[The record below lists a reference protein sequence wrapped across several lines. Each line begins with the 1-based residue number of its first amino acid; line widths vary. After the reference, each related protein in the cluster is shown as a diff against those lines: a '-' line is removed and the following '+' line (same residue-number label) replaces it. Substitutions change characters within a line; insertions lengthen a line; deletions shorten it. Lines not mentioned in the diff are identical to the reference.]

1 MIAQLLVLVGGYV
14 QQLEAL
20 KGQLAWL
27 KKQQFGRK
35 SEATQA
41 NGLAGSPEGASGAA
55 GSAAGPAPGT
65 EPVAGGGV
73 APTRRR
79 RGQQP
84 GGKGPQRQRRLHL
97 PEETTPHTLTEAERV
112 CPICGKIRPETGLTE
127 ESEEVEW
134 KVCLVRR
141 KHLMRH

>member
-41 NGLAGSPEGASGAA
+41 NGLAGSPEGATESSASA
-55 GSAAGPAPGT
+55 GSAEATAPGT
-65 EPVAGGGV
+65 ESVVPGGV
-73 APTRRR
+73 APT
-79 RGQQP
+79 P
-84 GGKGPQRQRRLHL
+84 
-97 PEETTPHTLTEAERV
+97 
-112 CPICGKIRPETGLTE
+112 
-127 ESEEVEW
+127 
-134 KVCLVRR
+134 
-141 KHLMRH
+141 